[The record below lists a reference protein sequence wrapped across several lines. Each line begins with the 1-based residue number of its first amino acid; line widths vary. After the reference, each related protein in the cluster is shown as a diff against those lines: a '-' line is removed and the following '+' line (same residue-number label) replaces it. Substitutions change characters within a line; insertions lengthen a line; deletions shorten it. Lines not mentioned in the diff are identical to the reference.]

1 LSRGHF
7 ITFEGGEGAGK
18 TTQVQLLKNFL
29 ENKGVSVVLT
39 REPGGSPAAERLREA
54 LLGMPEH
61 LGSWT
66 ADTECLIHF
75 AARCQHIADVIE
87 PALSKGHWVICD
99 RFTDS
104 TIAYQGYASG
114 VDQSRIR
121 SLQHWALKD
130 FEPDLTIILDL
141 PVEAGLSR
149 AASRGSASDIYERRT
164 KEFHN
169 SVREGFLDIA
179 AKNPTRCY
187 LVNADREVSVVAASI
202 RQAINKRFG

>member
-29 ENKGVSVVLT
+29 ENKGLSVVLT

-54 LLGMPEH
+54 LLGLPEK

-169 SVREGFLDIA
+169 AVRKGFLDIA

-187 LVNADREVSVVAASI
+187 LVNADQDASVVAASI
-202 RQAINKRFG
+202 RQAIDKRFG

>member
-1 LSRGHF
+1 MTRGHF
-7 ITFEGGEGAGK
+7 ITLEGGEGAGK
-18 TTQVQLLKNFL
+18 TTQAQFLKTFL
-29 ENKGVSVVLT
+29 ENKGLSVVLT

-66 ADTECLIHF
+66 TDTECLIHF

-104 TIAYQGYASG
+104 TMAYQGYASG
-114 VDQSRIR
+114 VDHSRIT

-141 PVEAGLSR
+141 PVQAGLSR
-149 AASRGSASDIYERRT
+149 AASRGAASDIYERRT

-169 SVREGFLDIA
+169 AVREGFLAIA
-179 AKNPTRCY
+179 SKNPTRCY
-187 LVNADREVSVVAASI
+187 LVNADRETSDVAASI
-202 RQAINKRFG
+202 RQAIEKRFG

>member
-54 LLGMPEH
+54 LLGLPEK

-169 SVREGFLDIA
+169 AVRKGFLDIA

-187 LVNADREVSVVAASI
+187 LVNADQDASVVAASI
-202 RQAINKRFG
+202 RQAIDKRFG

>member
-29 ENKGVSVVLT
+29 ENKGLSVVLT

-54 LLGMPEH
+54 LLGLPEK

-187 LVNADREVSVVAASI
+187 LVNADQDASVVAASI
-202 RQAINKRFG
+202 RQAIDKRFG

>member
-1 LSRGHF
+1 MSRGHF

-54 LLGMPEH
+54 LLGLPEK

-187 LVNADREVSVVAASI
+187 LVNADREASVVAASI
-202 RQAINKRFG
+202 RQAIDKRFG